1 MQKQVP
7 IDSDLF
13 TWPAAEPKLKASQC
27 YDCGNVI
34 FPINTSCPK
43 CGGINLKDMDLKTKG
58 TLWTWTSQ
66 EYFTKGLNDYKD
78 PEDFKPYFLGYIELP
93 GQVRVESR
101 LLVNDA
107 SELKIGME
115 MEMVIVPFRVESD
128 GTETMIYAFKPV

>member
-7 IDSDLF
+7 IDADLF
-13 TWPAAEPKLKASQC
+13 TWPADEPNLKANQC
-27 YDCGNVI
+27 NDCGNVI
-34 FPINTSCPK
+34 FPINTACPK
-43 CGGINLKDMDLKTKG
+43 CGGTSLKDIKLKNKG

-66 EYFTKGLNDYKD
+66 NYHTKGLNDYKD
-78 PEDFKPYFLGYIELP
+78 PKDFKEYYLGYVELP

-107 SELKIGME
+107 AELKIGME
-115 MEMVIVPFRVESD
+115 MEMVIVPFRAEPD